1 MALVPFGCFTL
12 ADARGRVGEVLI
24 APEYVLLQ
32 RAPDASVH
40 DLSYLVV
47 WSDERIGGV
56 VRELQAMTAAG
67 MPVDATSP
75 ELRAIFRSIAPTATA
90 VFERS
95 GHCRRSFVR
104 RRLEAALRKPSR
116 LPAGETA

>member
-12 ADARGRVGEVLI
+12 ADARGHVGDVLI
-24 APEYVLLQ
+24 APQFVLLR
-32 RAPDASVH
+32 RAPEGSVR

-47 WSDERIGGV
+47 WSEERMAGV

-67 MPVDATSP
+67 TPVDVTTP
-75 ELRAIFRSIAPTATA
+75 VLRSICQSIAPTATA

-95 GHCRRSFVR
+95 GQCRRSFVR
-104 RRLEAALRKPSR
+104 RRLETALRKPTR